1 MLDALKSLFE
11 NNVIS
16 QEIKESIEVAFE
28 SRVNEAR
35 TQVAQQLREE
45 FAQKYEHDKSA
56 MVEAVDRMISEQL
69 AVELIEFADD
79 RKQLAEM
86 KVKYAKKMKAD
97 SQVMKEFVTRQLSN
111 EVRELHEDQVAMAS
125 KFGKLENFVVEA
137 LAQEIT
143 EFYKDKQDLAETK
156 VRLVREGR
164 QEIKKVKEAFVQR
177 AAAMVEGVVTTGLR
191 SEITSL
197 KEDIEAARRQDFG
210 RKLFEAFASEYQA
223 SYLNDKSETA
233 KLLKVI
239 DMKDLAMQEA
249 AQAVVQAERI
259 IESKEAEVRALKEA
273 QERKAIMSE
282 LLSPLN
288 TEQKAIMGELME
300 TVKTER
306 LNESF
311 EKYLPSVLNGKA
323 PQKKQA
329 LVEAKE
335 VTGNKVISNTNR
347 SSEIESNNIIDIRR
361 LAGLKI

>member
-69 AVELIEFADD
+69 AVELVEFADD

-97 SQVMKEFVTRQLSN
+97 SQVMKEFVTRQLSS
-111 EVRELHEDQVAMAS
+111 EVRELHEDQVVMAS

-143 EFYKDKQDLAETK
+143 EFYKDKRDLADTK

-249 AQAVVQAERI
+249 ANAVVQAEKI
-259 IESKEAEVRALKEA
+259 IESKTAEVRALKEA

-335 VTGNKVISNTNR
+335 ITGNKISNTTR
-347 SSEIESNNIIDIRR
+347 SSNNESDSNIFDIRK

>member
-16 QEIKESIEVAFE
+16 EEIKESIEVAFE

-69 AVELIEFADD
+69 AVELVEFADD

-97 SQVMKEFVTRQLSN
+97 SQVMKEFVTRQLSS

-143 EFYKDKQDLAETK
+143 EFYKDKRDLADTK

-249 AQAVVQAERI
+249 ARAVVQAERI

-273 QERKAIMSE
+273 QERNAIMNE

-335 VTGNKVISNTNR
+335 VTGNKISNTNR
-347 SSEIESNNIIDIRR
+347 SSEIENNNIIDIRR

>member
-16 QEIKESIEVAFE
+16 EEIKESIEVAFE

-69 AVELIEFADD
+69 AVELVEFADD

-97 SQVMKEFVTRQLSN
+97 SQVMKEFVTRQLSS
-111 EVRELHEDQVAMAS
+111 EVRELHEDQVVMAS

-143 EFYKDKQDLAETK
+143 EFYKDKRDLADTK

-249 AQAVVQAERI
+249 ANAVVQAEKI

-347 SSEIESNNIIDIRR
+347 SSEIENNNIIDIRR